1 MKYLVASVNV
11 LSVGIILIGETFGL
25 FVGITSILMMTT
37 ATLVLIDNKK

>member
-11 LSVGIILIGETFGL
+11 LSVGAILIGETFGL

-37 ATLVLIDNKK
+37 INLVLTNNEK